1 MGVKFLTDDWA
12 KALTEACNANPK
24 FTKASKGM
32 TATFQIDVTG
42 SPEADGFT
50 MEWDGSGTVHVTTG
64 QRDGADVN
72 IELEYPTMVEM
83 SKGTMNGP
91 QAVATGRMKAAGNME
106 KMFRLGKAMD
116 LLPGRRSRHRSR
128 LLMPRSVPVAER
140 LPGEPTRGEPTLK
153 PWPTPT

>member
-12 KALTEACNANPK
+12 KALTENCNANPK
-24 FTKASKGM
+24 FTKASKGV

-50 MEWDGSGTVHVTTG
+50 MEWNNGTLHVTTG
-64 QRDGADVN
+64 HAEGADVN
-72 IELEYPTMVEM
+72 IELDYPTMIEM

-106 KMFRLGKAMD
+106 KMFSLGKAMD
-116 LLPGRRSRHRSR
+116 LLPVVEAGIG
-128 LLMPRSVPVAER
+128 LDY
-140 LPGEPTRGEPTLK
+140 
-153 PWPTPT
+153 